1 MNHTSIFKERLAEIA
16 DLEKQI
22 SGHMMTVRFHEKRD
36 HYIVALPKN
45 SSGLDLVRVSKQAGK
60 ANALK
65 LLINKLEELYNG
77 NTVAWVELT
86 A

>member
-1 MNHTSIFKERLAEIA
+1 MNHTSIFKERLAEVSN
-16 DLEKQI
+16 LEKEI
-22 SGHMMTVRFHEKRD
+22 SGHMMTVRFNEKRD

-45 SSGLDLVRVSKQAGK
+45 SLGLDLVRVSKEKGK

-65 LLINKLEELYNG
+65 LLLAKLEELYNG
-77 NTVAWVELT
+77 NTVAWIE